1 MRQSSSESL
10 DAQRRYELEFS
21 RMTGLPLEQPV
32 AAHPWPLAPHAVVP
46 ADNDDDGGGVVV
58 STPRLAPKP
67 IRPENRDYVPGGC
80 APASPAASGLFSCL

>member
-1 MRQSSSESL
+1 MRLLPRSL
-10 DAQRRYELEFS
+10 GRADRVRKPVE
-21 RMTGLPLEQPV
+21 PLEQPV
-32 AAHPWPLAPHAVVP
+32 AAHPWPLAPRAVVP

-67 IRPENRDYVPGGC
+67 IRPENRDYDIVPGGC

>member
-1 MRQSSSESL
+1 MRQSSSESV

-21 RMTGLPLEQPV
+21 RMTGVPLEQPV
-32 AAHPWPLAPHAVVP
+32 AAHPWPMAPRAVVP
-46 ADNDDDGGGVVV
+46 ADDDGGGGGVVV

-80 APASPAASGLFSCL
+80 APASPASSFLFSCI